1 MGGQKGL
8 TMNIFIVFL
17 LGSAVVVAV
26 ISALY
31 NTRKVNAGLLTN
43 VHAKVRQ
50 HGKHFPKL
58 IGMVILVAH
67 ASEVGQIVV
76 HASPIH
82 YVVATMLFVLWIGTE
97 QRLKEEEI

>member
-1 MGGQKGL
+1 MS
-8 TMNIFIVFL
+8 IFIVFL
-17 LGSAVVVAV
+17 LGSVVIGAL
-26 ISALY
+26 ISALI
-31 NTRKVNAGLLTN
+31 NTQQVNTSLLKN
-43 VHAKVRQ
+43 LHSKVRQ

-82 YVVATMLFVLWIGTE
+82 YVVATMLFVLWVGTE

>member
-1 MGGQKGL
+1 
-8 TMNIFIVFL
+8 MNIFIVFL
-17 LGSAVVVAV
+17 FGSAVVGAL

-31 NTRKVNAGLLTN
+31 NTRKVNLGLLSN
-43 VHAKVRQ
+43 MHSKIRQ

-82 YVVATMLFVLWIGTE
+82 YVIAGMLFVLWVGTE